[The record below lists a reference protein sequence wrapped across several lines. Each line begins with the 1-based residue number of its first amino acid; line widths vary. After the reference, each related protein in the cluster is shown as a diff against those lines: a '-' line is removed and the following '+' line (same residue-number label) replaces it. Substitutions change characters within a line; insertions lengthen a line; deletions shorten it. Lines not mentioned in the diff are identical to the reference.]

1 MPNHKAKILLVEDE
15 KSLSEM
21 YQAKLIKE
29 GFEVIS
35 VDNGEGVPQV
45 ADTAKADLILLDIIL
60 PKEDGFAALKDLK
73 ENSKTKKIPV
83 IMLTNLGQD
92 EDIKKGKQLGADL
105 YLVKSNLTPAQVV
118 DKIKGIL
125 KIK

>member
-1 MPNHKAKILLVEDE
+1 MTNKVKILLVEDE

-21 YQAKLIKE
+21 YQTKLTKE
-29 GFEVIS
+29 GLEVFA
-35 VDNGEGVPQV
+35 VDNGENV
-45 ADTAKADLILLDIIL
+45 APIAAEKSVDLILLDIIL
-60 PKEDGFAALKDLK
+60 PKVDGFAALKELK
-73 ENSKTKKIPV
+73 ENAKTKKIPV

-92 EDIKKGKQLGADL
+92 EDIKKGKELGAEM
-105 YLVKSNLTPAQVV
+105 YLVKSNLTPTQVV

>member
-1 MPNHKAKILLVEDE
+1 MSNHKAKILLVEDE

-21 YQAKLIKE
+21 YQAKLAKE
-29 GFEVIS
+29 GFEVAS

-45 ADTAKADLILLDIIL
+45 AAVAKADLILLDIIL
-60 PKEDGFAALKDLK
+60 PKVDGFAALKDLK
-73 ENSKTKKIPV
+73 SDSRTKKIPV
-83 IMLTNLGQD
+83 ILLTNLGQD